1 MDQDYE
7 IVIGLEVH
15 VELAT
20 DSKIFCP
27 CPTAFGAPPNT
38 QVCPVCLGLP
48 GTLPVLNRQVLVLAI
63 RAALALEATPA
74 EHTKFDRK
82 NYFYPDLP
90 KAYQISQFDQPLALR
105 GIIEITTPAG
115 PKRIRIT
122 RVHMEEDAGKL
133 LHPGA
138 DGRLGTAGSSLVD
151 YNRTGVPLIEIVSEP
166 DLRSAD
172 EAYAY
177 LIALKEIL
185 QYAGVS
191 DCNMEEGSLRCDAN
205 ISVRLRGE
213 QVLGTKAELKN
224 MNSFKHIRS
233 AIEYEARRQIR
244 VLIEGG
250 QVVQESRLWDEEKG
264 VSYPMRS
271 KEEAHDY
278 RYFPEPDLPVITIS
292 AEMCEAISQSLPEL
306 PQARRQRFRQKYTL
320 NEYNA
325 GVLTSSR
332 ELADFFESMVDCQA
346 PAQAACNWL
355 TVELLGKLNAE
366 GRRITQSPVGPEH
379 LAELVRMIES
389 GKISGKIGKQVFAE
403 MYQSGR
409 TPEDIVAKQGLS
421 QISDPGVLEKVVDE
435 VLAAHPGP
443 IAEYRNGKTQTMG
456 FLVGR
461 VMQASQ
467 GKANPKL
474 VNQILKERLDR

>member
-1 MDQDYE
+1 MDKNYE

-20 DSKIFCP
+20 DSKIFCH
-27 CPTAFGAPPNT
+27 CPTLFGAPPNT

-48 GTLPVLNRQVLVLAI
+48 GSLPVLNRQALVLAM
-63 RAALALEATPA
+63 RAALALESTLA

-90 KAYQISQFDQPLALR
+90 KAYQISQFDQPLAL
-105 GIIEITTPAG
+105 GGSVEIAAPAG
-115 PKRIRIT
+115 PKRIAIT

-133 LHPGA
+133 IHQGA
-138 DGRLGTAGSSLVD
+138 GGRLGTAGSSLVD

-185 QYAGVS
+185 QHTGIS

-250 QVVQESRLWDEEKG
+250 QVVQESRLWDEEKDM
-264 VSYPMRS
+264 SYPMRS

-278 RYFPEPDLPVITIS
+278 RYFPEPDLPVITIT
-292 AEMCEAISQSLPEL
+292 AEVREAIRQSLPEL
-306 PQARRQRFRQKYTL
+306 PQARRQRFRQKYAL

-325 GVLTSSR
+325 GVLISSR

-366 GRRITQSPVGPEH
+366 GRRITQSPVSPEH
-379 LAELVRMIES
+379 LAELVRMIEL
-389 GKISGKIGKQVFAE
+389 GKISGKIGKKVFAE
-403 MYQSGR
+403 MFQSGR
-409 TPEDIVAKQGLS
+409 APEDIVAKQGLS
-421 QISDPGVLEKVVDE
+421 QISDPGVMRKMVDE

-443 IAEYRNGKTQTMG
+443 TAEYRNGKTQTLG

-461 VMQASQ
+461 VMQASGGQ
-467 GKANPKL
+467 ANPKL
-474 VNQILKERLDR
+474 VNQILKERLG